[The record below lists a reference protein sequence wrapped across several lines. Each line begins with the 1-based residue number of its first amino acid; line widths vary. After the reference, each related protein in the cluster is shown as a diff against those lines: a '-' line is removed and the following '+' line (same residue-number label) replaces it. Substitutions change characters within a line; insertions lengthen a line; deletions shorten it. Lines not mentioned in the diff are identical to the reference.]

1 MAIALY
7 ADKINQM
14 PGLIKDVKKS
24 VTDYKSELS
33 ALKTK
38 SLTINKSVC
47 NLDDIISSIQTSSQT
62 QEQKITSL
70 DTFNNSSEEFISDA
84 VRIDGDAAEII
95 KKRKDDF
102 YDKYNYLKPEC
113 EKSGWEKFCGACK
126 SVGQWCKDNWKAIGK
141 ILITVVIIAALGI
154 ATVLTGGILGV
165 ILAGAFWGAL
175 AGGLIGG
182 VMGGLTSAMSGGAF
196 LDGFA
201 DGALGGA
208 VTGAIAGAVFA
219 GIGALG
225 VVAGKSIQCLSTLGK
240 AIKVT
245 SKVTMA
251 TSLGLDGFDILSM
264 GIGLFDSSNPLV
276 KFNRQLHSNAL
287 YNGFQITVNAIA
299 IFTAGAASALKCFVA
314 GTMILTAAGLV
325 AIESIKAGDRV
336 ISTNIDTFE
345 IAEKTVVETYIR
357 ETVELV
363 HLTINGE
370 LIKTTSEHPFYVK
383 DVGFVKAGELVVGN
397 EVLDSSGNVLVVEN
411 IKVEITDEPTK
422 VYNFQVDD
430 FHTYHVGG
438 NGVLV
443 HNANYNNGAS
453 KTKYDNIEFDSL
465 SGKDLTKVTTDIRTN
480 GGSPI
485 EIPDNATAIAQSK
498 SGYQQVKYKWNDGTY
513 SYEARWHTETP
524 GAAKYDNGTTWVA
537 TKTTPGNANGV
548 KKVVEVKVG
557 DSWVSESTWNQAVKA
572 NQAGTATE
580 AQKQM
585 LQDGHYQAK

>member
-1 MAIALY
+1 MATIALY
-7 ADKINQM
+7 ANKINQM

-175 AGGLIGG
+175 AGGVIGG
-182 VMGGLTSAMSGGAF
+182 VMGGITSAMSGGAF

-201 DGALGGA
+201 DGALSGA
-208 VTGAIAGAVFA
+208 VTGATTGAAFA
-219 GIGALG
+219 GIATLGA
-225 VVAGKSIQCLSTLGK
+225 VAGKSIQCLSKLGK
-240 AIKVT
+240 VIKAT
-245 SKVTMA
+245 SKVTA
-251 TSLGLDGFDILSM
+251 AISLGVDGFDVLSM
-264 GIGLFDSSNPLV
+264 GIGFFDSSNLLV
-276 KFNRQLHSNAL
+276 KFNQQLHSNAL

-325 AIESIKAGDRV
+325 AIENIKAGDRV
-336 ISTNIDTFE
+336 TSTNSDTFE
-345 IAEKTVVETYIR
+345 VAEKTVLETYIR
-357 ETVELV
+357 ETTELV
-363 HLTINGE
+363 HLTINSE
-370 LIKTTSEHPFYVK
+370 LIKTTFEHPFYVK
-383 DVGFVKAGELVVGN
+383 DAGFVNAGELVVGN
-397 EVLDSSGNVLVVEN
+397 EVLASSGNVLVVEN

-430 FHTYHVGG
+430 FHTYHVGD

-443 HNANYNNGAS
+443 HNANYDKPVYKPSPKHDPNKGWGSPNPIPDEKTGQWLLDNTYTSS
-453 KTKYDNIEFDSL
+453 KKKQKYNIYEDKLIKFQPDGDGWHPYEVTNPAKEVPADVL
-465 SGKDLTKVTTDIRTN
+465 RKMLDDGLITKVQYKKFITN
-480 GGSPI
+480 
-485 EIPDNATAIAQSK
+485 K
-498 SGYQQVKYKWNDGTY
+498 
-513 SYEARWHTETP
+513 
-524 GAAKYDNGTTWVA
+524 
-537 TKTTPGNANGV
+537 
-548 KKVVEVKVG
+548 
-557 DSWVSESTWNQAVKA
+557 
-572 NQAGTATE
+572 
-580 AQKQM
+580 
-585 LQDGHYQAK
+585 

>member
-1 MAIALY
+1 MATIALY
-7 ADKINQM
+7 ANKINQM

-84 VRIDGDAAEII
+84 VRIDSDAADII

-126 SVGQWCKDNWKAIGK
+126 SVGEWCKDNWKAIGK
-141 ILITVVIIAALGI
+141 ILITVVIVAALGI
-154 ATVLTGGILGV
+154 ATALTGGILGV

-182 VMGGLTSAMSGGAF
+182 VMGGITSAMSGGAF

-208 VTGAIAGAVFA
+208 VTGVITGAAFA

-225 VVAGKSIQCLSTLGK
+225 AVAGKSIQCLSTLGK
-240 AIKVT
+240 AITVT

-251 TSLGLDGFDILSM
+251 ISLGMDGFDILSM
-264 GIGLFDSSNPLV
+264 GIGLFDPSNPLV
-276 KFNRQLHSNAL
+276 KFNKQLHSNAL

-299 IFTAGAASALKCFVA
+299 IFTAGAASTLKCFVA

-325 AIESIKAGDRV
+325 AIESIQAGDRV
-336 ISTNIDTFE
+336 TSTNIDTFE
-345 IAEKTVVETYIR
+345 VAEKTVIEAYIR
-357 ETVELV
+357 ETTELV

-370 LIKTTSEHPFYVK
+370 LIKTTFEHPFYVK
-383 DVGFVKAGELVVGN
+383 DVGFVNAGELVVGN
-397 EVLDSSGNVLVVEN
+397 KVLDSSGNVLLVEN
-411 IKVEITDEPTK
+411 IKVEITNEPTK

-430 FHTYHVGG
+430 FHTYHVGN

-443 HNANYNNGAS
+443 HNANYNKEGLKTNNPQSYLQRALKNQDVENMPARMKETWIEGDYKYTVRVHEGNTAYTDADSIYRVSRKNTVTDANGQGNGLQYLGTDGKWYSESVLKEFYKDGSKNPLFNETAS
-453 KTKYDNIEFDSL
+453 KMTHIP
-465 SGKDLTKVTTDIRTN
+465 V
-480 GGSPI
+480 GGS
-485 EIPDNATAIAQSK
+485 N
-498 SGYQQVKYKWNDGTY
+498 
-513 SYEARWHTETP
+513 
-524 GAAKYDNGTTWVA
+524 
-537 TKTTPGNANGV
+537 
-548 KKVVEVKVG
+548 
-557 DSWVSESTWNQAVKA
+557 
-572 NQAGTATE
+572 
-580 AQKQM
+580 
-585 LQDGHYQAK
+585 